1 MLEKLI
7 KYQEVDTKLIAIESR
22 LNQSE
27 EKKQAFV
34 AYKYVT
40 GVGELVAK
48 LDKKAEDLMAQ
59 LNALMQKKSALSA
72 SLKEISDEID
82 NISSEDEAVYSV
94 KKVEEIMSS
103 IKALDGAV
111 AKLSDAMN
119 AVKAEYDQIRVKT
132 KKAQEQYAEYSKK
145 FNELKDGAKAEV
157 DALNAEL
164 SALRKQIAPDMMLT
178 YDNKRKDKIFPVLKE
193 LNGNKCGACGME
205 LSMKSLSDLNSGK
218 FVECDN
224 CHKLVYKV

>member
-7 KYQEVDTKLIAIESR
+7 KYQEVDTKLIAIENK